1 MKKILGYIVAV
12 VGLVIVASGTNLF
25 GTAIIKFLPFL
36 SGINSWTLI
45 IIGLAV
51 VLVGIFFLL
60 GGGEKKMKEVPIYHG
75 KDIVGY
81 RRH

>member
-1 MKKILGYIVAV
+1 MKKILGYIVAFI
-12 VGLVIVASGTNLF
+12 GLVIVASGTNLF
-25 GTAIIKFLPFL
+25 GTVIVKFLPFL

-75 KDIVGY
+75 KNIVGY